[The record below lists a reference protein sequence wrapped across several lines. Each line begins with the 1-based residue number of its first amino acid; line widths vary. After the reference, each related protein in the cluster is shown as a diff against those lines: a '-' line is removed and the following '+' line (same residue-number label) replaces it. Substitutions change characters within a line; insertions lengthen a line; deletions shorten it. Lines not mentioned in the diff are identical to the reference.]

1 MEHRVKSGEATISY
15 EIEGDPQ
22 APALLLINSIGST
35 RDMWARQM
43 PAFTTAYRV
52 IRYDARGHGRS
63 ANVGLGSLSSL
74 SGLGNNQD
82 NPGNAGNPPAYSLDQ
97 LGKDALAILDDA
109 GVSAAH
115 VCGISL
121 GGMTAQWLGLN
132 APTRVQRLVLANTA
146 ARIGTV
152 ESWAE
157 RIALVHQKGMSAVA
171 DLAMERWFTPAFRER
186 DPETV
191 RAFRA
196 MVQNCPPDGY
206 LGCCAALRESD
217 LRDSISG
224 ITAPTLLVASSADAA
239 TPPEGLEFI
248 HQRVSRSTLVTLA
261 SAHLS
266 NVECAEEFTTAV
278 LDFLKTSA

>member
-1 MEHRVKSGEATISY
+1 MEHRVKSGEATIGY

-22 APALLLINSIGST
+22 APPLLLINSIGST

-63 ANVGLGSLSSL
+63 AQGG
-74 SGLGNNQD
+74 
-82 NPGNAGNPPAYSLDQ
+82 PPAYTLDQ
-97 LGKDALAILDDA
+97 LGSDALAILDDA

-132 APTRVQRLVLANTA
+132 APTRVQGLVLANTA

-157 RIALVHQKGMSAVA
+157 RIALVQQKGMSAVA

-206 LGCCAALRESD
+206 LGCCAALRDAD

-266 NVECAEEFTTAV
+266 NVECAEEFTSAV